1 MTLADIGNLLIAAII
16 GFIGGF
22 LTRWPLDKLAERRAL
37 LKDMSGRYIVNA
49 QANLNQ
55 QGNEFWRLGMLQKVG
70 AAELSACELSRLC
83 RRVVAHGL
91 KDPRQREISTVFK
104 DHRHSLRGLLR
115 WASQESIDL
124 SDGSAV
130 LRRHAEE
137 MDAQSSGKA

>member
-37 LKDMSGRYIVNA
+37 LKDMGGRYIVNA

-91 KDPRQREISTVFK
+91 KDRQQREISTVFK

>member
-37 LKDMSGRYIVNA
+37 LKDMGGRYIVNA

>member
-22 LTRWPLDKLAERRAL
+22 FTRWPLDKLAERRAL